1 MSTFIRRMKTRS
13 QSAASTQANTLNNQ
27 RPPQKGEWVRVR
39 LKPSDSLGNNKTH
52 GWVSL
57 KVSNTYRTESDN
69 ESLKT
74 YIINGH
80 AENNKEL
87 QVQLIHNLDEEHL
100 DLRGRSG
107 WDIANTN
114 NTNDDKH
121 KERLENPNHEDNL
134 TITQRL
140 LTTEEYKEMI
150 NEAEEILTNPGNEY
164 EIPTDIKVYPSC
176 PSTVSEDEIGNMANT
191 EKYECLGE
199 TLNDNIQAIIE
210 ICKLTMNVNI
220 QEIHEAMV
228 AEETLINY
236 TNDMQDFILCNDW
249 MESDEKTQLYLTMRQ
264 NWVTIANIYKDKR
277 RECERRLINII
288 SDTKENEDSRMQA
301 KNIYNQLTSSENK
314 FDDLLRR
321 IDAKLMKND
330 EDLEASTYKYNNS
343 QQTSEVLRDLHVETG
358 RSSTQSTVD
367 TDIVV
372 NMFHTPN
379 IRTASTLNNQ
389 NIGSGRGGVLG
400 SIQRNNIGQSPLLNN
415 GRGRGRGVQ
424 DQQFD
429 PFIQRQFNMQ
439 QPASTAILLTTT
451 INNPNNPTPTQYTN
465 TRTAS
470 PTTTNIFSVK
480 PQFT

>member
-1 MSTFIRRMKTRS
+1 
-13 QSAASTQANTLNNQ
+13 
-27 RPPQKGEWVRVR
+27 
-39 LKPSDSLGNNKTH
+39 
-52 GWVSL
+52 
-57 KVSNTYRTESDN
+57 
-69 ESLKT
+69 
-74 YIINGH
+74 
-80 AENNKEL
+80 
-87 QVQLIHNLDEEHL
+87 
-100 DLRGRSG
+100 
-107 WDIANTN
+107 
-114 NTNDDKH
+114 
-121 KERLENPNHEDNL
+121 
-134 TITQRL
+134 
-140 LTTEEYKEMI
+140 MI
-150 NEAEEILTNPGNEY
+150 NEAKEILTNPGNEY

-176 PSTVSEDEIGNMANT
+176 PSTVSEDEIGNMAKT

-264 NWVTIANIYKDKR
+264 NWVTIANVYKDKR
-277 RECERRLINII
+277 RECEKRLINII

-429 PFIQRQFNMQ
+429 PFIQ
-439 QPASTAILLTTT
+439 
-451 INNPNNPTPTQYTN
+451 
-465 TRTAS
+465 
-470 PTTTNIFSVK
+470 
-480 PQFT
+480 